1 MMFLPS
7 VGVWKRKKA
16 SSSSSSTDDDSHSD
30 SVAGVLRGPDA
41 NGDIVGIDEPS
52 EVQDESRYEDEEC
65 MVEAERRHYLAGPE
79 RRQEV
84 DLDDSVGRDDG
95 IADRLC
101 KAKQLGEECRLL
113 CAASLIEDIDPKYY
127 ELEHHNIMRDAG
139 KIKAVLRDCASSAT
153 SEDDEWTKQVEQHGN
168 HEFSVYTKM
177 DEKNKFSYRLETP
190 IEASML
196 IPILSVFN
204 ETELFFT
211 WFPRYKFPK
220 YQMTKSEK
228 LVQLGRASQI
238 VLLQTENQWPVPRRE
253 LLLKAVSCV
262 NLQED
267 EELRSD
273 DSLNT
278 PSRIV
283 VSIQSLD
290 TEIDGQY
297 GLKIS
302 PSAAGKR
309 VAVDA
314 GLVFEASPEAD
325 SEILF
330 TWTFSMTITKKF
342 ALPLNFFNFLLK
354 FAMPRVWV
362 MLLRVAEE
370 IKDGK
375 RRAHI
380 DAIQRKRGEFY
391 DWMEECVS
399 ALLGRKCKDGT
410 RMMLN
415 EEDKNYGR
423 SGTNCT
429 TCFSLGSGRFSPT
442 GVVNVVDASV
452 GQANE

>member
-7 VGVWKRKKA
+7 VGVWKRKKS
-16 SSSSSSTDDDSHSD
+16 SSSSSSTDDEDSHSD
-30 SVAGVLRGPDA
+30 SVAGVLRGPNA
-41 NGDIVGIDEPS
+41 NGDIVAIDELS

-65 MVEAERRHYLAGPE
+65 MVEAERRHYYLAEPE
-79 RRQEV
+79 CRQEV
-84 DLDDSVGRDDG
+84 DLDDSVERDDG

-101 KAKQLGEECRLL
+101 KAKRLGEECRLL

-139 KIKAVLRDCASSAT
+139 KIKTVLRDCASSAT
-153 SEDDEWTKQVEQHGN
+153 SEDDEWTKQVEQHGK

-177 DEKNKFSYRLETP
+177 DEASNKFSYRLETP

-204 ETELFFT
+204 ETELFIT

-267 EELRSD
+267 EESRSD
-273 DSLNT
+273 TSLNT

-290 TEIDGQY
+290 SENDGQY

-370 IKDGK
+370 IKDG
-375 RRAHI
+375 RRPAHI

-399 ALLGRKCKDGT
+399 FLLGRKSKDGT
-410 RMMLN
+410 RRMLN
-415 EEDKNYGR
+415 EEDTNYSR
-423 SGTNCT
+423 SDSNCVQ
-429 TCFSLGSGRFSPT
+429 SASHWE
-442 GVVNVVDASV
+442 VVAFHLLELST
-452 GQANE
+452 

>member
-7 VGVWKRKKA
+7 VGVWKRKIK
-16 SSSSSSTDDDSHSD
+16 SSSTDDDSHSG
-30 SVAGVLRGPDA
+30 SVADVLRGPNA
-41 NGDIVGIDEPS
+41 NGDIVGPS
-52 EVQDESRYEDEEC
+52 EVQDESRYEDEEP
-65 MVEAERRHYLAGPE
+65 MFEVERRHYLAEPE
-79 RRQEV
+79 CRQEV

-113 CAASLIEDIDPKYY
+113 CAASIIEDIDPKYY
-127 ELEHHNIMRDAG
+127 ELEHHNIMKDAG

-153 SEDDEWTKQVEQHGN
+153 FEDDEWTKQVEQHGK

-177 DEKNKFSYRLETP
+177 DEASNKFSYRLETP

-204 ETELFFT
+204 ETELFIT

-253 LLLKAVSCV
+253 LLLKAVSCA

-267 EELRSD
+267 EESRSD
-273 DSLNT
+273 ASLN

-290 TEIDGQY
+290 TENDGQH
-297 GLKIS
+297 GLNIS
-302 PSAAGKR
+302 PSATGKR

-325 SEILF
+325 SGILF

-375 RRAHI
+375 RPAHI

-399 ALLGRKCKDGT
+399 SLLGRKSKDGT

-415 EEDKNYGR
+415 EEDK
-423 SGTNCT
+423 SDSNCT
-429 TCFSLGSGRFSPT
+429 KCFSLGSGRFSPA

-452 GQANE
+452 GANE

>member
-1 MMFLPS
+1 MMMFLPS

-30 SVAGVLRGPDA
+30 SVAGVLRGPNA
-41 NGDIVGIDEPS
+41 NGDIVVDDPS
-52 EVQDESRYEDEEC
+52 EVHDESRYEDEEC
-65 MVEAERRHYLAGPE
+65 MVGAERRHYLAGPE

-84 DLDDSVGRDDG
+84 DLDDSVGRDDDG

-127 ELEHHNIMRDAG
+127 ELEHHNIMRDES
-139 KIKAVLRDCASSAT
+139 KIKAVLRDCSSAT
-153 SEDDEWTKQVEQHGN
+153 SEDDEWTKQVEQHGK

-177 DEKNKFSYRLETP
+177 DVASNKFSYRLTTP

-204 ETELFFT
+204 ETELFIT

-238 VLLQTENQWPVPRRE
+238 VLLETENQWPIPRRE

-267 EELRSD
+267 EESRSD
-273 DSLNT
+273 TSLNT

-283 VSIQSLD
+283 VSIESLD
-290 TEIDGQY
+290 TESDGQY
-297 GLKIS
+297 GLKVS

-375 RRAHI
+375 RREHI

-399 ALLGRKCKDGT
+399 SLLGRKYKDGT

-415 EEDKNYGR
+415 EED
-423 SGTNCT
+423 SDSNCT
-429 TCFSLGSGRFSPT
+429 KCFSLGNGRFSPA
-442 GVVNVVDASV
+442 GVVKLVDASA
-452 GQANE
+452 GQQMNERV

>member
-7 VGVWKRKKA
+7 VGVWKRKK
-16 SSSSSSTDDDSHSD
+16 SSSIDDDSHSH
-30 SVAGVLRGPDA
+30 SVAGVLRGPNA
-41 NGDIVGIDEPS
+41 KGDIVGVVGPS

-65 MVEAERRHYLAGPE
+65 MVEAEKRHYLSEPE

-84 DLDDSVGRDDG
+84 DLDDSVGRDDD

-127 ELEHHNIMRDAG
+127 ELEHYNIMRDVG
-139 KIKAVLRDCASSAT
+139 KIKAVLRDCASSVT
-153 SEDDEWTKQVEQHGN
+153 SEDDEWTKQVEQHGK

-177 DEKNKFSYRLETP
+177 DEASNKFSYRLETP

-204 ETELFFT
+204 ETELFIT

-238 VLLQTENQWPVPRRE
+238 VHLQTENQWPVPRRE

-267 EELRSD
+267 EESRSD
-273 DSLNT
+273 ASLNA
-278 PSRIV
+278 PNRIV

-290 TEIDGQY
+290 TENDGQH

-325 SEILF
+325 SGILF

-342 ALPLNFFNFLLK
+342 ALPLNFFKFLLK

-375 RRAHI
+375 RPAHI

-399 ALLGRKCKDGT
+399 SLLGRKSKDGT

-415 EEDKNYGR
+415 EEDK
-423 SGTNCT
+423 SDSNCT
-429 TCFSLGSGRFSPT
+429 KCFSLGSGCFSPA

-452 GQANE
+452 LQANE

>member
-1 MMFLPS
+1 MFLPS
-7 VGVWKRKKA
+7 VGVWKRKK
-16 SSSSSSTDDDSHSD
+16 SSSTDDDSHSD
-30 SVAGVLRGPDA
+30 SVAGVLRGPNA
-41 NGDIVGIDEPS
+41 NGVVGPS
-52 EVQDESRYEDEEC
+52 EVQDESRYEDEEP
-65 MVEAERRHYLAGPE
+65 MVEVERRHYLAEPE
-79 RRQEV
+79 CRQEV

-113 CAASLIEDIDPKYY
+113 CAASIIEDIDPKYY
-127 ELEHHNIMRDAG
+127 ELEHYNIMRDVG

-153 SEDDEWTKQVEQHGN
+153 SEDDEWTKQVEQHGK

-177 DEKNKFSYRLETP
+177 DEASNKFSYRLETP

-204 ETELFFT
+204 ETELFIT

-267 EELRSD
+267 EESRSD
-273 DSLNT
+273 ASLNT

-290 TEIDGQY
+290 TENDGQH

-375 RRAHI
+375 RPAHI
-380 DAIQRKRGEFY
+380 AAIQRKRGEFY

-399 ALLGRKCKDGT
+399 SLLGRKSKDGT
-410 RMMLN
+410 RMMLD
-415 EEDKNYGR
+415 EEDK
-423 SGTNCT
+423 SDSNCT
-429 TCFSLGSGRFSPT
+429 KCFSLGSGRFSPA

-452 GQANE
+452 LQANE

>member
-1 MMFLPS
+1 MFLPN
-7 VGVWKRKKA
+7 VWKRKK
-16 SSSSSSTDDDSHSD
+16 SSSTDDDSHSH
-30 SVAGVLRGPDA
+30 SVAGVLRGPNA
-41 NGDIVGIDEPS
+41 NCDIVGIDKPS
-52 EVQDESRYEDEEC
+52 DVQDESRCEGEEC
-65 MVEAERRHYLAGPE
+65 MAEAERRHYLAEPE
-79 RRQEV
+79 CRQEV
-84 DLDDSVGRDDG
+84 DLDDGLVKDG
-95 IADRLC
+95 DIADRLC
-101 KAKQLGEECRLL
+101 KAKKLGKECRLL

-139 KIKAVLRDCASSAT
+139 KIKAVLQDCASSAT
-153 SEDDEWTKQVEQHGN
+153 SEDDEWTKQVEQHGK

-177 DEKNKFSYRLETP
+177 DEALNKFSYRLTTP

-204 ETELFFT
+204 ETELFIT

-238 VLLQTENQWPVPRRE
+238 VLLQTENQWPVPKRE

-262 NLQED
+262 DLQED
-267 EELRSD
+267 EESRSD
-273 DSLNT
+273 ASLN

-290 TEIDGQY
+290 TENDGQY

-302 PSAAGKR
+302 PSATGKR
-309 VAVDA
+309 IAVDA

-354 FAMPRVWV
+354 FVMPRVWV

-375 RRAHI
+375 RPAHI

-399 ALLGRKCKDGT
+399 SLLGRKCKD
-410 RMMLN
+410 
-415 EEDKNYGR
+415 D
-423 SGTNCT
+423 CT
-429 TCFSLGSGRFSPT
+429 KCFSLGSGRFSPA

-452 GQANE
+452 GQ